1 MKKENLI
8 KMVKDGGRSFGRLLA
23 YCVLFVLVMAVVDRC
38 LSFARDLFEMLS
50 FEVLVFVVLGIYLLC
65 AGLLY
70 YKKKNDILLSWVYVV
85 VLLCAVNLEFWFIE
99 VCFVCLT
106 IMSLLLI
113 YQLYAWIAKKK
124 MLAVWWFAPHVC
136 LGLFVLYRILRVH
149 LCELDCTFAEAPFMG
164 ACRYKCF
171 WEF

>member
-1 MKKENLI
+1 MPEACQKYQELRLCDCFGEEHEAELNKFGILCSDELRQTFTFELYLR
-8 KMVKDGGRSFGRLLA
+8 KMIP
-23 YCVLFVLVMAVVDRC
+23 
-38 LSFARDLFEMLS
+38 
-50 FEVLVFVVLGIYLLC
+50 FVVLGVYLLC

-70 YKKKNDILLSWVYVV
+70 YKKKNDILLSWVYIVV
-85 VLLCAVNLEFWFIE
+85 SLGVDRLYFMGDVATIG
-99 VCFVCLT
+99 CLA

-136 LGLFVLYRILRVH
+136 LGLFVLYRILRVY